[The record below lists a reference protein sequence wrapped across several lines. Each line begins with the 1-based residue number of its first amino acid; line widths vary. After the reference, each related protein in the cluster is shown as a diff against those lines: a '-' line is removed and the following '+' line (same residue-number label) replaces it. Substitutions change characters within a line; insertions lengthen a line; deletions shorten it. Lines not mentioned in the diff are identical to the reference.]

1 MVNEISIKSIDNDNY
16 AIMAKAMGV
25 SLDKE
30 SGGSTSVKLP
40 RLRIVNQPI
49 MKDSKINGKK
59 VKEEIMEAGHFELKL
74 PDDENVFYGKNI
86 EIRLFMQ
93 RFMYKKWIPFANKYE
108 KTVFSDNLNIDLKD
122 TMGTFNLGRPQGFQ
136 KDWSSLPDATKDII
150 KSVKRVRGIFGK
162 VKFIGKVVDSS
173 LEEVKSQETPFIWE
187 IHNATGFKNMG
198 VPIST
203 LAKMQKIPVNHYI
216 SVGTDEQTI
225 PSGNSFYVP
234 VASLDLTRTA
244 DITDNDQI
252 LFTQF
257 QEFVTNYNGWV
268 VSEWD
273 KFVASEDISDQD
285 KDIVNEFV
293 DVELS
298 TDEK

>member
-1 MVNEISIKSIDNDNY
+1 MNEISIKSIDNDNY
-16 AIMAKAMGV
+16 AVMAKAMGV

-30 SGGSTSVKLP
+30 GGGSTSVKLP

-49 MKDSKINGKK
+49 TKQTKVNGKK
-59 VKEEIMEAGHFELKL
+59 MQEEVMEAGHFELSL
-74 PDDENVFYGKNI
+74 PENENVFYGKNI
-86 EIRLFMQ
+86 EIRIFMQ

-136 KDWSSLPDATKDII
+136 KDWNSLPDTTKDII
-150 KSVKRVRGIFGK
+150 KSVKRVRCIFGK
-162 VKFIGKVVDSS
+162 VKFIGRVIDSS
-173 LEEVKSQETPFIWE
+173 HDEVESQETPFIWE
-187 IHNATGFKNMG
+187 MHNAKAFKNMG

-203 LAKMQKIPVNHYI
+203 LAKIKKIPINHYI
-216 SVGTDEQTI
+216 SVATEEQKI

-234 VASLDLTRTA
+234 VASLDVTRNA
-244 DITDNDQI
+244 NITDDDQV

-257 QEFVTNYNGWV
+257 QEFVSNYNGWV

-273 KFVASEDISDQD
+273 KLAQPQDISDED
-285 KDIVNEFV
+285 KDIVDNFIDV
-293 DVELS
+293 DL
-298 TDEK
+298 DGNDKK